1 MGPLAKARDGN
12 PQAALM
18 SLASS
23 TFRRVFRLVLPTTI
37 AGFFAWF
44 LCQLGFYAL
53 AARCE
58 AFWMRNTS
66 PLPDPTFRA
75 AVKGLFWN
83 SLNLWKSGNNTYERN
98 QWSLPFLLKGS
109 MMIYLTLLATL
120 RLTARWRMTVF
131 FGLYALSWC
140 WNDAMIGMN
149 IYSGAF
155 LAELNMHL
163 GTANSLPA
171 CRSLPMR
178 AVAIFLVILGLHLCG
193 YPESKNDWA
202 KWSKDLGEIGLRIFP
217 KGIEQF
223 RYWPS
228 VGVQIITMG
237 VMLSPILQ
245 KGLTHPVL
253 LWLGGASFPIY
264 LIHGPIIRSALAWI
278 LFGLREPITRY
289 DYNHD
294 GTMAAQYEILPMP
307 TPWMYTLA
315 LPLFF
320 ALLFVCAH
328 AWNLWIE
335 PWCAYWTK
343 NMEDLMMGKG
353 ETGHLPDM
361 NGVNG
366 NGFPKG
372 GNKTN
377 GILPQ

>member
-1 MGPLAKARDGN
+1 
-12 PQAALM
+12 M

-75 AVKGLFWN
+75 AIKGLIYN
-83 SLNLWKSGNNTYERN
+83 SMNLWKSGNNTYERN

-109 MMIYLTLLATL
+109 MMVYLTLLATL
-120 RLTARWRMTVF
+120 RCTPRWRMTLF
-131 FGLYALSWC
+131 FSLYALSWA

-149 IYSGAF
+149 IYGGAF

-163 GTANSLPA
+163 GTANSSRL
-171 CRSLPMR
+171 CHSMTMR
-178 AVAIFLVILGLHLCG
+178 IIAIFMVFIGLHFCG

-228 VGVQIITMG
+228 IGVQLITMG
-237 VMLSPILQ
+237 VMLSPLLQ
-245 KGLTHPVL
+245 RGLNHPAL

-264 LIHGPIIRSALAWI
+264 LIHGPIIRSVLAWI

-307 TPWMYTLA
+307 TGWMYALA
-315 LPLFF
+315 LPVFF
-320 ALLFVCAH
+320 AILFVCAH

-343 NMEDLMMGKG
+343 NIEDVMMGRG
-353 ETGHLPDM
+353 EVSPAPEM
-361 NGVNG
+361 NGHS

-372 GNKTN
+372 GNKSS